1 VTPFA
6 SFLYF
11 GLLLY
16 VVVPALIAR
25 GFNVKPRH
33 VILPTTL
40 VMVVVQYGLGPT
52 GLALAPW
59 RDIGKVLGFTACELV
74 VAAAF
79 LRARLAGHRRY
90 AFYAAVAL
98 ALVPLA
104 LEKFLPRD
112 AASVV
117 GFLGIS
123 YLTFRALDVIFV
135 IQDGLVKELPAGEYV
150 AFLLFFPAIS
160 AGPIDRYRRFR
171 TDYRRERSRDELLAD
186 LDRAVERIFRG
197 LLYSF
202 VIGRLIDFYWLMP
215 LSRETG
221 VRATVEYMY
230 AYSMYLF
237 FDFAGYSAFA
247 IGVGYL
253 FGVRMNENF
262 NKPFLAKNIVE
273 FWNRWHISLST
284 WLRDHVYGR
293 FVMAATKGRWFKD
306 RQLSG
311 YLGTLLAFGL
321 MGVWHGTATHYIA
334 YGLYHAVLL
343 AGYGILTQPGRRR
356 RFQLPPLV
364 AQVVTFHVVCF
375 GFLMFSGRLF

>member
-25 GFNVKPRH
+25 GLNVKPRH

-59 RDIGKVLGFTACELV
+59 RDIGKILGFTAGELV

-90 AFYAAVAL
+90 AFYAAVLL

-112 AASVV
+112 TASIV

-135 IQDGLVKELPAGEYV
+135 IQDGLVKDLPVGEYV
-150 AFLLFFPAIS
+150 AYLLFFPAIS

-202 VIGRLIDFYWLMP
+202 VIGRLIDFYWLTP
-215 LSRETG
+215 LSHAAG
-221 VRATVEYMY
+221 LRATVQYMY

-253 FGVRMNENF
+253 FGVRMPENF

-273 FWNRWHISLST
+273 FWTRWHITLYT

-293 FVMAATKGRWFKD
+293 FVLAATKGRWFTN
-306 RQLSG
+306 RYVSG
-311 YLGTLLAFGL
+311 YLGSLLAFGL
-321 MGVWHGTATHYIA
+321 MGVWHGTAARYIC
-334 YGLYHAVLL
+334 YGLYHAVLM
-343 AGYGILTQPGRRR
+343 AGYGMLTQPGRPR
-356 RFQLPPLV
+356 RFHLPPLV
-364 AQVVTFHVVCF
+364 AQLVTFNLVCF
-375 GFLMFSGRLF
+375 GFLIFSGRLF